1 MYDYVK
7 QVKEQAKKQG
17 ATGPIHVYCARGGII
32 TSIFILY
39 ILYFIFY
46 ILYFI
51 FYILYF
57 IFYILYFIFYILYF
71 IFYICILYFVFCI
84 LYLVSCI
91 LYLVSCI
98 LYLVS
103 FYFVYFF
110 KIKIHRYEEPFDE
123 LAIEHGVCELSDAAR
138 RVQGV
143 QAVGPLHPL
152 SPTIHHRCRG
162 HDGRR
167 YNRFCSL
174 NSSVLPS
181 LLLPSP
187 LLPLP
192 LTLSLSSLYILL
204 IYACRKDKDL
214 ARACQTRPAGGRSG
228 GYCES

>member
-71 IFYICILYFVFCI
+71 IFYILYFIFYILYFTFYICILYFVYCI
-84 LYLVSCI
+84 LYLVFC
-91 LYLVSCI
+91 L
-98 LYLVS
+98 
-103 FYFVYFF
+103 FFF

-138 RVQGV
+138 GVQGV